1 MWTWLER
8 LLYGPVAPMRG
19 SALPAIIS
27 EAPTNVASPSMR
39 SSMVFDSHVMPLE
52 EAASGKNPQAISL
65 AWDEGR
71 AWGISLAPQSWLGM
85 TPRER
90 KETLL
95 SIFIA
100 NPWASNCID
109 TIALYITSGGYT
121 IEPRVENPDE
131 KQHDEIE
138 AFLRRINED
147 WDFNQFVYDQ
157 LTDEM
162 IFGESF
168 CEFTMKEAKPYQLF
182 SIDCLTMDTEHDR
195 YGRVVKY
202 MQQLTSTMAAQD
214 LDPKTIIRWWNPHKR
229 AKVDPFSPLERIQ
242 DAILLDKKMINWMTT
257 FFQKGAKH
265 SYYFEGLGDQDEADR
280 FLTYWRANYTGEKNA
295 QTPPVLWGN
304 AKIVPL
310 GNAGPMDMDFDK
322 GLDRML
328 TIVLSAFHV
337 PPSIACIAESGNRL
351 TDMSDGQR
359 KILQYIACDPR
370 RHRFFEK
377 FNYRLIFPYFGND
390 YYVSTRYADF
400 RDDKAL
406 AEVAD
411 IRVKNGTLTQN
422 EVRQEMGKEAY
433 KKGGDIPAIVTN
445 KEVTPIERLDDLA
458 LEQRQTTQATLDKAQ
473 ADADLAKTKAQQAK
487 EPPPA
492 PLQLAQQGKDDE
504 KDTQGQD
511 KTNTSQQKKS
521 GKTTESESRS
531 AGEEIVAG
539 NAGGNESGRKT
550 LSHPRSGR
558 ERGSDRRPR
567 GVSMDTRL
575 VAEESHEKQT
585 THPQGHG
592 TNEVTARPHP
602 RQSDEMLHPVQRTLT
617 RDHRLHGTSRNGSNE
632 VKESHDMTDEESSPS
647 STPQETTSQEDA
659 ASDDPTGDRRT
670 DAQVSE
676 ADRRKAELAAWVASL
691 FAVMKQRGSSLSPT
705 QASALIAYAFTDQ
718 EREGLAY
725 KLAEI
730 NLAAQRFAYNRDMD
744 AVGITERIGI
754 AWTTS
759 DSLSWSHDQVAS
771 IAKTMHNQLGNFTAG
786 LAPDVTDVASQ
797 VNPWLD
803 RYAAWKAPQIANATW
818 GTGAN
823 VGSMAAI
830 EDMLDAA
837 SDPTQPGIVS
847 TDNIRVRVVP
857 ASAKE
862 KFCQAYAGHTYG
874 LEEYQ
879 ALGITWPAHPSCPH
893 YIETFVVTGDDSSA
907 VDDNAGEEL

>member
-1 MWTWLER
+1 MFRWLER

-19 SALPAIIS
+19 SAPPMLIS

-39 SSMVFDSHVMPLE
+39 SSMVFDSHVVPLE

-121 IEPRVENPDE
+121 IEPRVEKPDE

-157 LTDEM
+157 VTDEM

-168 CEFTMKEAKPYQLF
+168 CEFTMKAAKPYQLF

-229 AKVDPFSPLERIQ
+229 AKVDPFSPLERVQ

-257 FFQKGAKH
+257 FFQKGAKYN
-265 SYYFEGLGDQDEADR
+265 YYFKGLGDQDEADR
-280 FLTYWRANYTGEKNA
+280 FLTYYRANFTGEKNA

-304 AKIVPL
+304 AEIAPL
-310 GNAGPMDMDFDK
+310 GNAGPLDMDFDK

-328 TIVLSAFHV
+328 TIILSAFHV

-377 FNYRLIFPYFGND
+377 FNYRLIFPYFGDD

-400 RDDKAL
+400 RDDKSL

-411 IRVKNGTLTQN
+411 IRIRNGTSTQN

-433 KKGGDIPAIVTN
+433 EKGGDVAAIVTN
-445 KEVTPIERLDDLA
+445 KEVTPIERLEDLA
-458 LEQRQTTQATLDKAQ
+458 EEQRQTTQATLDTAKAN
-473 ADADLAKTKAQQAK
+473 ADLAKTKAQQAK
-487 EPPPA
+487 EPPPPA
-492 PLQLAQQGKDDE
+492 QPLQKVQQGVA
-504 KDTQGQD
+504 Q
-511 KTNTSQQKKS
+511 NTTKP
-521 GKTTESESRS
+521 
-531 AGEEIVAG
+531 G
-539 NAGGNESGRKT
+539 NAQTK
-550 LSHPRSGR
+550 
-558 ERGSDRRPR
+558 
-567 GVSMDTRL
+567 
-575 VAEESHEKQT
+575 ESHEEQT
-585 THPQGHG
+585 TPTQSHAA
-592 TNEVTARPHP
+592 NEVPTRQNP
-602 RQSDEMLHPVQRTLT
+602 RQSDAALHPLQETFRGGRRHHDAS
-617 RDHRLHGTSRNGSNE
+617 RDDTSPGLRRLHGIVSPGDNT
-632 VKESHDMTDEESSPS
+632 MTDEESPQPEAS
-647 STPQETTSQEDA
+647 QETASQTDA
-659 ASDDPTGDRRT
+659 ASNDPTVDRRPDT
-670 DAQVSE
+670 EASE
-676 ADRRKAELAAWVASL
+676 AARHKAELAAWLASL
-691 FAVMKQRGSSLSPT
+691 FSMMKQRGALSEPSIAT
-705 QASALIAYAFTDQ
+705 ALAAYAFTDQ
-718 EREGLAY
+718 EREGLAH
-725 KLAEI
+725 KLAKV
-730 NLAAQRFAYNRDMD
+730 NLTAQIFAYHRDMA
-744 AVGITERIGI
+744 AVGIAHALHHWST
-754 AWTTS
+754 
-759 DSLSWSHDQVAS
+759 DDLLSWSHSQVES
-771 IAKTMHNQLGNFTAG
+771 ITKTMHNQLGNFTAG
-786 LAPDVTDVASQ
+786 LAPDANVADQ

-803 RYAAWKAPQIANATW
+803 RYSAWKSPQIANATW

-830 EDMLDAA
+830 DDMIDAA

-847 TDNIRVRVVP
+847 TDNIRVRVMP
-857 ASAKE
+857 AEAKE
-862 KFCQAYAGHTYG
+862 KFCQAYAGKDYSI
-874 LEEYQ
+874 EEYQ

-893 YIETFVVTGDDSSA
+893 YIEVYVVTGDDSSV
-907 VDDNAGEEL
+907 VDDSVGDDL